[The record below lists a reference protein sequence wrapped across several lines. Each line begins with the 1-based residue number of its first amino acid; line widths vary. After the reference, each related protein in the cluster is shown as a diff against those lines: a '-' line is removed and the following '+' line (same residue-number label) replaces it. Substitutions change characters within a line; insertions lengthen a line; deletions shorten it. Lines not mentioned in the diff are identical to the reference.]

1 MANVFTKRS
10 KLPRTITLYDYGLK
24 NRILGATTEAE
35 RGELTRLDSPTR
47 RQNPQPVGLVY
58 QSPYNRLNQVFG
70 IWNPNQLLPV
80 LRCHE
85 TLPHLRSTN
94 FSCQHDTKEMA
105 KYMTPAD
112 PRVPIRRHQQEVNY
126 THNTVQRTCYQWPQE
141 VPAAFRGMVKTTRF
155 GHTPRKAGVG
165 IVPNV
170 LSLPDKTVRNGQQ
183 SQEKCASERKS
194 KSATS
199 GRSCLPKIQR
209 PACVTAD
216 T

>member
-165 IVPNV
+165 IGKCSKLPQ
-170 LSLPDKTVRNGQQ
+170 SLTTISRLLIPRIKTPKQQ
-183 SQEKCASERKS
+183 PTR
-194 KSATS
+194 
-199 GRSCLPKIQR
+199 
-209 PACVTAD
+209 
-216 T
+216 